1 MMPSTPHKIF
11 VGNKLRLAIDALGL
25 TQAEFSR
32 RTKTAPN
39 KLHNYLRGDNDPDL
53 LWLTQVCEQ
62 VGLTTDWF
70 LRGVRAGAGAGV
82 AEKLPLAASR

>member
-25 TQAEFSR
+25 TQAEFFR

-39 KLHNYLRGDNDPDL
+39 KLHNYLRWDNYPDL
-53 LWLTQVCEQ
+53 L
-62 VGLTTDWF
+62 
-70 LRGVRAGAGAGV
+70 
-82 AEKLPLAASR
+82 

>member
-25 TQAEFSR
+25 TQAEFFR

-39 KLHNYLRGDNDPDL
+39 KLHNYLRGDNYPDL

-62 VGLTTDWF
+62 FGLTRDWF
-70 LRGVRAGAGAGV
+70 LRGVRAGVGAGV
-82 AEKLPLAASR
+82 AEKLPLVTSR